1 MVDENTEK
9 LDNNKKKHKAKK
21 ADARARLRRVT
32 SRPKHLKRGNPTT
45 TKPHPSQRN
54 WQLFPICFV
63 FQQSRGKEEVIISY
77 I

>member
-45 TKPHPSQRN
+45 TKTPS
-54 WQLFPICFV
+54 
-63 FQQSRGKEEVIISY
+63 
-77 I
+77 